1 MENKYKWNNFEHTSF
16 DGLIEKN
23 GEILPCTFCEDED
36 DPLIKEVWEKRDELQ
51 IEEYEYPG
59 TLEDKKT
66 RYSYELEKRYKE
78 CSKNS
83 LVYYYDSCFSLK
95 FINIIKYAI
104 DGCEDNIKIY
114 DYFNEECILNK
125 EQLNELYILMCK
137 AEIQLYNDY
146 NADMKIIKNVEND
159 EDFLKLTFCDSYYNN
174 YIISIRE

>member
-66 RYSYELEKRYKE
+66 RYSYELEKRYKD
-78 CSKNS
+78 CSEKC
-83 LVYYYDSCFSLK
+83 LVYYYDSCFPLK
-95 FINIIKYAI
+95 FINIII
-104 DGCEDNIKIY
+104 
-114 DYFNEECILNK
+114 
-125 EQLNELYILMCK
+125 
-137 AEIQLYNDY
+137 
-146 NADMKIIKNVEND
+146 
-159 EDFLKLTFCDSYYNN
+159 
-174 YIISIRE
+174 